1 MRYLIGLLAI
11 AAGTTASAQQ
21 YMIKYDLNSFKSNYY
36 KIDGD
41 TTKVRNVN
49 LKKNGRV
56 ILKVE
61 NFNPF
66 YWNAKVTSYK
76 TPVQEEAGFANA
88 FNPISAIAQGF
99 GSLMNGIP
107 LLDLPNAKGN
117 GTDANS
123 RFLNTAAAYADNY
136 KKVQEISE
144 KSDELQLVK
153 LQLQELKFDF
163 SKTETQIK
171 TEAKELVRSSLGT
184 DSLNLLNAVNIGKQ
198 YTVEL
203 NTSLDEMSRLNAQLQ
218 QQLPTVNGESR
229 VEGKTFNE
237 IAQKTANSMSV
248 ASKMIVAQQKDPNFL
263 VEEVVDISNLYREIS
278 NASFQFTYAINSEPD
293 LSHLKLELYPKVGD
307 KAKDTMV
314 QFFQL
319 NGKKALKVRNSVGA
333 AFTYFTANNT
343 NYFIGA
349 DSVIRKSGKDLFNPL
364 ISTFVHFYSG
374 RMAGIKLGGA
384 FGIGIPLTGEK
395 KDINFLLGL
404 TTAFGQNEPI
414 LLSFGVSGAKVN
426 KLTNGYEVGQKVK
439 ETSADKLVSSGYD
452 IGGFVSVSFNL
463 SNLGKK

>member
-76 TPVQEEAGFANA
+76 TPVQDEAGFANA

-203 NTSLDEMSRLNAQLQ
+203 NTSLDEMSRLNA
-218 QQLPTVNGESR
+218 
-229 VEGKTFNE
+229 
-237 IAQKTANSMSV
+237 
-248 ASKMIVAQQKDPNFL
+248 
-263 VEEVVDISNLYREIS
+263 
-278 NASFQFTYAINSEPD
+278 
-293 LSHLKLELYPKVGD
+293 
-307 KAKDTMV
+307 